1 MAFAYLS
8 DTFVT
13 NSILMKA
20 SKLIFLA
27 LLLFLQAAVTCVF
40 AQDYDGREYFC
51 LREKWGKPETPKEG
65 EIIPPIYNIL
75 ADDYICGYTVN
86 GMWGFYPY
94 GIYLMRDNDG
104 YMMVLKYYCDDD
116 QVQSDTIRI
125 DSKLANRLHASVK
138 KTLKRAVK
146 NTTIPWS
153 EMGSPNVTVFT
164 KKMAADRTIDQIPDS
179 LWLEQY
185 LKFNHTPVRP
195 RWAPKPISDEEMEEF
210 LRQGGQIIEMDT
222 TWFYLV
228 PAGAQ
233 QSNNM
238 ENGHEYVDLGL
249 NVKWA
254 TCNVGAIAPEGYGD
268 FFAWGEIEPYYD
280 AGLAQDNPQTHW
292 KDNKAA
298 GYDMSTYKY
307 CKGSTTTLTK
317 YCNRS
322 EYGYN
327 GFVDNKTTL
336 DPEDDVAHVKWGGSW
351 RMPTK
356 EELEELRD
364 SCTWVFTTRNNVKG
378 YVISSNKPGYTE
390 RSIFLP
396 TAGNR
401 IDINLYNVGVEFGL
415 WSNSINTDRP
425 GLAWILSYKTMDYI
439 GRGFG
444 FSVRPVCPK

>member
-1 MAFAYLS
+1 MASAYLS

-20 SKLIFLA
+20 SKAISIV

-51 LREKWGKPETPKEG
+51 LRVKWGKPETPKECV
-65 EIIPPIYNIL
+65 IIPPIYNIL

-185 LKFNHTPVRP
+185 LKFNHTPLRG
-195 RWAPKPISDEEMEEF
+195 RLLPIPIETEEDMEL
-210 LRQGGQIIEMDT
+210 LRKSWPLLDFDT
-222 TWFYLV
+222 TW
-228 PAGAQ
+228 
-233 QSNNM
+233 
-238 ENGHEYVDLGL
+238 
-249 NVKWA
+249 
-254 TCNVGAIAPEGYGD
+254 
-268 FFAWGEIEPYYD
+268 
-280 AGLAQDNPQTHW
+280 
-292 KDNKAA
+292 
-298 GYDMSTYKY
+298 
-307 CKGSTTTLTK
+307 
-317 YCNRS
+317 
-322 EYGYN
+322 
-327 GFVDNKTTL
+327 
-336 DPEDDVAHVKWGGSW
+336 
-351 RMPTK
+351 
-356 EELEELRD
+356 
-364 SCTWVFTTRNNVKG
+364 
-378 YVISSNKPGYTE
+378 
-390 RSIFLP
+390 
-396 TAGNR
+396 
-401 IDINLYNVGVEFGL
+401 
-415 WSNSINTDRP
+415 
-425 GLAWILSYKTMDYI
+425 
-439 GRGFG
+439 
-444 FSVRPVCPK
+444 

>member
-1 MAFAYLS
+1 
-8 DTFVT
+8 
-13 NSILMKA
+13 MKA

-75 ADDYICGYTVN
+75 VDDYICGYTVN
-86 GMWGFYPY
+86 GMWVFYPY

-254 TCNVGAIAPEGYGD
+254 TCNLGADKPEGYGD
-268 FFAWGEIEPYYD
+268 YYAWGETEPKSEYTWENYRFRISGD
-280 AGLAQDNPQTHW
+280 DFFKNIKL
-292 KDNKAA
+292 
-298 GYDMSTYKY
+298 SKY
-307 CKGSTTTLTK
+307 NTDIITGVVDSLTTL
-317 YCNRS
+317 
-322 EYGYN
+322 EMI
-327 GFVDNKTTL
+327 
-336 DPEDDVAHVKWGGSW
+336 DDAAHVRWGGNW
-351 RMPTK
+351 RMPTVD
-356 EELEELRD
+356 EFRELMD
-364 SCTWVFTTRNNVKG
+364 SCTWTWTTINGVNG
-378 YVISSNKPGYTE
+378 YKVTSNMHGYTD

-396 TAGNR
+396 AVGLGNANFNNR
-401 IDINLYNVGVEFGL
+401 QDDHGLY
-415 WSNSINTDRP
+415 WSSSLRPSSPNSPNCPYVISFAS
-425 GLAWILSYKTMDYI
+425 G
-439 GRGFG
+439 G
-444 FSVRPVCPK
+444 FSLGASAQFNGYPIRPVCPK

>member
-1 MAFAYLS
+1 
-8 DTFVT
+8 
-13 NSILMKA
+13 MKA

-27 LLLFLQAAVTCVF
+27 LLLFLQTVVTCVF

-51 LREKWGKPETPKEG
+51 LRVKWGKPETPKEG

-86 GMWGFYPY
+86 GIWDFYPY

-233 QSNNM
+233 QSKNM

-254 TCNVGAIAPEGYGD
+254 TCNVGADKPEGYGD
-268 FFAWGEIEPYYD
+268 YYAWGETEPKSEYTWENYRFRISGD
-280 AGLAQDNPQTHW
+280 DFFKNIKL
-292 KDNKAA
+292 
-298 GYDMSTYKY
+298 SKY
-307 CKGSTTTLTK
+307 NTDIITGVVDSLTTL
-317 YCNRS
+317 
-322 EYGYN
+322 EMI
-327 GFVDNKTTL
+327 
-336 DPEDDVAHVKWGGSW
+336 DDAAHVRWGGNW
-351 RMPTK
+351 RMPTVD
-356 EELEELRD
+356 EFRELMD
-364 SCTWVFTTRNNVKG
+364 SCTWTWTTINGVNG
-378 YVISSNKPGYTE
+378 YKVTSNMHGYTD

-396 TAGNR
+396 AVGWGNANFNNR
-401 IDINLYNVGVEFGL
+401 QDDHGLY
-415 WSNSINTDRP
+415 WSSSLRPSSPNSPNCPYVISFAS
-425 GLAWILSYKTMDYI
+425 G
-439 GRGFG
+439 G
-444 FSVRPVCPK
+444 FSLGASAQFNGYPIRPVCPK

>member
-1 MAFAYLS
+1 MRKIVLVFTMVLIMTIDAMSRSLQQNNPQFLEDEVTTAVIVRVKVAN
-8 DTFVT
+8 DTIIYGNENIRFPEGK
-13 NSILMKA
+13 SIDSLIR
-20 SKLIFLA
+20 KLPGVIIDSNGNISLKG
-27 LLLFLQAAVTCVF
+27 LDGKVSVII
-40 AQDYDGREYFC
+40 YHGRE
-51 LREKWGKPETPKEG
+51 
-65 EIIPPIYNIL
+65 IYN
-75 ADDYICGYTVN
+75 VN
-86 GMWGFYPY
+86 DA
-94 GIYLMRDNDG
+94 R
-104 YMMVLKYYCDDD
+104 
-116 QVQSDTIRI
+116 
-125 DSKLANRLHASVK
+125 
-138 KTLKRAVK
+138 
-146 NTTIPWS
+146 
-153 EMGSPNVTVFT
+153 
-164 KKMAADRTIDQIPDS
+164 
-179 LWLEQY
+179 
-185 LKFNHTPVRP
+185 
-195 RWAPKPISDEEMEEF
+195 
-210 LRQGGQIIEMDT
+210 
-222 TWFYLV
+222 
-228 PAGAQ
+228 
-233 QSNNM
+233 
-238 ENGHEYVDLGL
+238 YVDLGL
-249 NVKWA
+249 SVNWA

-327 GFVDNKTTL
+327 GFVDNKTIL

-351 RMPTK
+351 RMPSK
-356 EELEELRD
+356 EELEELWD

-401 IDINLYNVGVEFGL
+401 IDTNLYNVGVEFGL

>member
-1 MAFAYLS
+1 
-8 DTFVT
+8 
-13 NSILMKA
+13 MKA

-27 LLLFLQAAVTCVF
+27 LLLFLQTVVTCVF

-75 ADDYICGYTVN
+75 VDDYICGYTVN
-86 GMWGFYPY
+86 GIWDFYPY

-185 LKFNHTPVRP
+185 LKFNHTPLRP

-254 TCNVGAIAPEGYGD
+254 TCNVGADKPEGYGD
-268 FFAWGEIEPYYD
+268 YYAWGETEPKSEYTWENYRFRISGD
-280 AGLAQDNPQTHW
+280 DFFKNIKL
-292 KDNKAA
+292 
-298 GYDMSTYKY
+298 SKY
-307 CKGSTTTLTK
+307 NTDIITGVVDSLTTL
-317 YCNRS
+317 
-322 EYGYN
+322 EMI
-327 GFVDNKTTL
+327 
-336 DPEDDVAHVKWGGSW
+336 DDAAHVRWGGNW
-351 RMPTK
+351 RMPTVD
-356 EELEELRD
+356 EFRELMD
-364 SCTWVFTTRNNVKG
+364 SCIWTWTTINGVNG
-378 YVISSNKPGYTE
+378 YKVTSNMHGYTD

-396 TAGNR
+396 AVGLGNANFNNR
-401 IDINLYNVGVEFGL
+401 QDDHGLY
-415 WSNSINTDRP
+415 WSSSLRPSSPNSPNCPYVISFAS
-425 GLAWILSYKTMDYI
+425 G
-439 GRGFG
+439 G
-444 FSVRPVCPK
+444 FSLGASAQFNGYPIRPVCPK